1 MNATYIHLSTAFCLL
16 LFSFVMTTKNWQS
29 AVVFKFI
36 PFVLG
41 FANAVLA
48 VKELGLV

>member
-1 MNATYIHLSTAFCLL
+1 MNPMYIHIATAVCLL
-16 LFSFVMTTKNWQS
+16 LFSFVMSTKNWQS